1 MSKLL
6 RYYSPG
12 QIYFVTA
19 VTEGRIPI
27 LIEFAD
33 ELLDAMTEAS
43 RRINFKLIAHV
54 IMPDH
59 VHMIIDPGNSNLSG
73 IIRIIKLIFSYNY
86 RKAKGLDRAKVWQS
100 RFWDH
105 IIRNEK
111 DLQNHSD
118 YIHYNPVK
126 HKLVGAPIE
135 WKHSS
140 FHQYLSGG
148 FYDCDWGTNALTL
161 PDGDFG
167 E

>member
-6 RYYSPG
+6 RHYSPG

-19 VTEGRIPI
+19 VTDGRIPI
-27 LIEFAD
+27 LIEFAN
-33 ELLDAMTEAS
+33 EFIEAMTEAS

-59 VHMIIDPGNSNLSG
+59 VHMIIDPCNNNLSG
-73 IIRIIKLIFSYNY
+73 IIRIIKLIFAYNY
-86 RKAKGLDRAKVWQS
+86 RKAKGLDRAKVWQA

-111 DLQNHSD
+111 DLINHLD

-126 HKLVGAPIE
+126 HGFAVAPIE
-135 WKHSS
+135 WCFSS
-140 FHQYLSGG
+140 YREFLKNG
-148 FYDCDWGTNALTL
+148 FYDEDWGVNF
-161 PDGDFG
+161 PKSFDGDFG